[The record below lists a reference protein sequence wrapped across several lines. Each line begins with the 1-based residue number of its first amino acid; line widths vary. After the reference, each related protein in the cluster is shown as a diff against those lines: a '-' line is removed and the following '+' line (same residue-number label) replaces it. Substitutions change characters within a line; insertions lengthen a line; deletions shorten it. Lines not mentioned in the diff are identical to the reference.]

1 MLQLTYGKSYI
12 SLYIVDLISI
22 RGKYMTELYVKLQ
35 NCYGIS
41 DLEYD
46 FNFSGG
52 GSQAFAIY
60 APNGL
65 MKTSFTKTFDAL
77 RQKMKPREERF
88 QRCSSAD
95 VQFNGSPIDSNSIY
109 VLNSSID
116 QAPDDESVTN
126 LLINRES
133 KEKYDSLI
141 KDIENAKSKMLSKL
155 QKLSKVK
162 KTEIEA
168 TIRKDFPSKSFIES
182 IYNAKNTSPTFS
194 SDKVSYADVFH
205 QKAVEV
211 LDSPEFVLKAR
222 EFIERYDDVFKSSG
236 GLYLKGV
243 FNPNQADATCS
254 ALEKNSFFDA
264 GHTIKING
272 DVVDIGLDDFKDKIK
287 KINVEID
294 SDKKL
299 SALKT
304 KLAKN
309 AQSLAIQ
316 TLLESCNSSEAETLI
331 TNLNPGKRDW
341 FKQEL
346 WRMYIHQCP
355 EVDLF
360 LSSWESNKE
369 QIQILEEQAAKEAP
383 QWLDAIELFNSRFVD
398 MPFKLG
404 LFNQSDAILG
414 KSKAILKFIFADKE
428 DRLECQRHEISSLSQ
443 GERRALYLL
452 SFIFDVEYRK
462 REGLDTI
469 FIIDDVADSFDYKNK
484 HAILQYLDDLTKI
497 DFFYQIILTHNFD
510 FYRSLL
516 QSFIQDKRCLMVN
529 KSETRLQLV
538 KSEGVRNIFVGLWK
552 EKVTAC
558 NSILYSCVPFAR
570 NLIEFTKGK
579 NDEGYKLLT
588 KLLHWKQ
595 GSSEITVG
603 QYFEVYNQLF
613 STEHKPQNSEVGM
626 LELLFD
632 TANHIVNQTSHEGVN
647 LQDKVLL
654 SIAIRVKAE
663 KFITDQLRT
672 VKGESYWSTQFS
684 YGKLLVKDFECEF
697 PDSPNLPSLKKV
709 SVTVCSNIHL
719 NSFMYEPI
727 LDLSIVHLIKLY
739 KEINSLA

>member
-1 MLQLTYGKSYI
+1 MA
-12 SLYIVDLISI
+12 
-22 RGKYMTELYVKLQ
+22 ELNVKLK
-35 NCYGIS
+35 NCYGIPE
-41 DLEYD
+41 LEYD
-46 FNFSGG
+46 FKFSGG
-52 GSQAFAIY
+52 GSKAFAIY

-65 MKTSFTKTFDAL
+65 MKTSFTKTFDAI
-77 RQKMKPREERF
+77 RQNKQPQEERF
-88 QRCSSAD
+88 QRPSTAD
-95 VQFNGSPIDSNSIY
+95 IQFKDAPIDPKSIY
-109 VLNSSID
+109 VLNSNIHLDS
-116 QAPDDESVTN
+116 DDESVTN
-126 LLINRES
+126 LLINRDS
-133 KEKYDSLI
+133 KEKYDSLV
-141 KDIENAKSKMLSKL
+141 KDLEDAKSKMLSKL

-162 KTEIEA
+162 KADVES
-168 TIRKDFPSKSFIES
+168 TIRKDFPAKSFIDS
-182 IYNAKNTSPTFS
+182 LNKAIAIKATFS
-194 SDKVSYADVFH
+194 SDRVFYSDVFH
-205 QKAVEV
+205 PKAVEV

-222 EFIERYDDVFKSSG
+222 EFLERYDDVFKSSG

-243 FNPNQADATCS
+243 FNPNQADASCD
-254 ALEKNSFFDA
+254 ALEKNAFFDA

-272 DVVDIGLDDFKDKIK
+272 DTEDIGLDDFKDKIK

-294 SDKKL
+294 SDNKL
-299 SALKT
+299 STLKT

-316 TLLESCNSSEAETLI
+316 TLLESSSSSEAETLI

-346 WRMYIHQCP
+346 WRMYIQNCP
-355 EVDLF
+355 EVELF
-360 LSSWESNKE
+360 LSCWESNKE
-369 QIQILEEQAAKEAP
+369 QIQMLEEEAAKEAP

-404 LFNQSDAILG
+404 LFNQADAILG
-414 KSKAILKFIFADKE
+414 KSKAVLKFIFTDKE

-462 REGLDTI
+462 RESLETI

-484 HAILQYLDDLTKI
+484 HAILQYLDDLTKTE
-497 DFFYQIILTHNFD
+497 FFHQLILTHNFD

-516 QSFIQDKRCLMVN
+516 QSFVSDKRCLMVN
-529 KSETRLQLV
+529 KSENCLELV

-552 EKVTAC
+552 GKITSS
-558 NSILYSCVPFAR
+558 NSILYSCVPFSR
-570 NLIEFTKGK
+570 NLIEFTKGT
-579 NDEGYKLLT
+579 DDDGYRLLT

-595 GSSEITVG
+595 GTAEITVG

-613 STEHKPQNSEVGM
+613 STEHKPKNSDISM
-626 LELLFD
+626 LEILFD
-632 TANHIVNQTSHEGVN
+632 TADNIAKQTNHEGVN

-663 KFITDQLRT
+663 KFITEELRT
-672 VKGESYWSTQFS
+672 VKGDEYWSSQFA
-684 YGKLLVKDFECEF
+684 YGKLLSKDYEPQF
-697 PDSPNLPSLKKV
+697 PESPHLSTLKKV

-727 LDLSIVHLIKLY
+727 LDLSLIHLVELY
-739 KEINSLA
+739 NEVSSLK

>member
-1 MLQLTYGKSYI
+1 MA
-12 SLYIVDLISI
+12 
-22 RGKYMTELYVKLQ
+22 ELNVKLK
-35 NCYGIS
+35 NCYGIPE
-41 DLEYD
+41 LEYD
-46 FNFSGG
+46 FKFSGG
-52 GSQAFAIY
+52 GNQAFAIY

-65 MKTSFTKTFDAL
+65 MKTSFTKTFDAI
-77 RQKMKPREERF
+77 RQNKQPQEERF
-88 QRCSSAD
+88 QRPSTAD
-95 VQFNGSPIDSNSIY
+95 IQFKDAPIDPKSIY
-109 VLNSSID
+109 VLNSNIHLDS
-116 QAPDDESVTN
+116 DDESVTN
-126 LLINRES
+126 LLINRDS
-133 KEKYDSLI
+133 KEKYDSLV
-141 KDIENAKSKMLSKL
+141 KDLEDAKSKMLSKL

-162 KTEIEA
+162 KADIES
-168 TIRKDFPSKSFIES
+168 TIQKDFPAKSFIDS
-182 IYNAKNTSPTFS
+182 LNKAKATKATFS
-194 SDKVSYADVFH
+194 SDRVFYSDVFH
-205 QKAVEV
+205 PKAVEV

-222 EFIERYDDVFKSSG
+222 EFLERYDDVFKSSG

-243 FNPNQADATCS
+243 FNPNQANASCD
-254 ALEKNSFFDA
+254 ALEKNAFFDA

-272 DVVDIGLDDFKDKIK
+272 DVEDIGLDDFKDKIK

-299 SALKT
+299 STLKT

-316 TLLESCNSSEAETLI
+316 TLLESSSSSDAETLI

-346 WRMYIHQCP
+346 WRMYIQNCP
-355 EVDLF
+355 EVELF
-360 LSSWESNKE
+360 LSCWESNKE
-369 QIQILEEQAAKEAP
+369 QIQTLEEEAAKEAP
-383 QWLDAIELFNSRFVD
+383 QWLDAIDLFNSRFVD

-404 LFNQSDAILG
+404 LFNQADAILG
-414 KSKAILKFIFADKE
+414 KSKAVLKFIFTDKE

-462 REGLDTI
+462 RESIETI

-484 HAILQYLDDLTKI
+484 HAILQYLDDLTKT
-497 DFFYQIILTHNFD
+497 DFFHQLILTHNFD

-516 QSFIQDKRCLMVN
+516 QSFVHDKRCLMVN
-529 KSETRLQLV
+529 KSESCLELV

-552 EKVTAC
+552 GKVTSS

-570 NLIEFTKGK
+570 NLIEFTKGT
-579 NDEGYKLLT
+579 DDDGYRLLT

-595 GSSEITVG
+595 GTAEITVG

-613 STEHKPQNSEVGM
+613 STEHKPKNSYTRM
-626 LELLFD
+626 LEILFD
-632 TANHIVNQTSHEGVN
+632 TADNIAKQTNHEGVN

-663 KFITDQLRT
+663 KFITEELRT
-672 VKGESYWSTQFS
+672 VKGDEYWSSQFS
-684 YGKLLVKDFECEF
+684 YGKLLSKDYEPQF
-697 PDSPNLPSLKKV
+697 PESPYLSTLKKV

-727 LDLSIVHLIKLY
+727 LDLSLIHLVDLY
-739 KEINSLA
+739 NDVSSLK